1 MTLATDWDTD
11 HSIALAP
18 ERTAWLIDTLGFK
31 GRQNH
36 YVGALWFYELANPDN
51 VYAAGTVTF
60 GGTPEPGQF
69 VSIFLARDDDPG
81 GDLAHGDPARDA
93 RRRHA
98 GNGRNLVCSGAES
111 RLHRHMGERF
121 RKRRHD
127 SCAVDGR

>member
-69 VSIFLARDDDPG
+69 VSVFLARDDDP
-81 GDLAHGDPARDA
+81 AV
-93 RRRHA
+93 RRRRRSSA
-98 GNGRNLVCSGAES
+98 GCTAATRWKRS
-111 RLHRHMGERF
+111 RSRT
-121 RKRRHD
+121 RR
-127 SCAVDGR
+127 S